1 MILFVRV
8 MRILLGGLIMVN
20 RIILNETSYFGPG
33 AIKQIPAEISGR
45 GCKKVMLVT
54 DKDLIKFKVATKVI
68 DLLKSAG
75 VDFDI
80 YDNIK
85 ANPTIENVQTGVEF
99 CKKCGADII
108 VAVGGGSAID
118 TSKAI
123 AIIMTNP
130 EFADVRSL
138 EGVAPTKNKCLPIIA
153 VSTTSG
159 TAAEVTINYVITDV
173 EKNRKFVCVDP
184 KDIPVVAIVDS
195 EMCASMPPK
204 LCAATGM
211 DALVHAIEGYIT
223 KAAWEL
229 TDMVHLKAIEI
240 ISANLRRSVKGDPV
254 GREKMAL
261 GQYVAGM
268 GFSNV
273 GLGIDHSMAHPLSAV
288 YDIPH
293 GTACA
298 ILLAP
303 VLKFNAPATGE
314 RYREIAR
321 AMGVSDVDKMSQEE
335 YRAAA
340 IDAVAKLSADV
351 GIPTKLSELG
361 VKEEDIDFLAESA
374 LADACT
380 PGNPR
385 EVTKE
390 QIAEIYRSIF

>member
-1 MILFVRV
+1 
-8 MRILLGGLIMVN
+8 MVN

-33 AIKQIPAEISGR
+33 AIKSIPDEIRGR

-68 DLLKSAG
+68 DLLKAEG
-75 VDFDI
+75 IDFEI

-85 ANPTIENVQTGVEF
+85 ANPTIENVQTGVAF

-123 AIIMTNP
+123 GIIMTNP
-130 EFADVRSL
+130 DFADVRSL
-138 EGVAPTKNKCLPIIA
+138 EGVAPTKNKSLPIIA

-184 KDIPVVAIVDS
+184 KDIPVVAVVDS

-240 ISANLRRSVKGDPV
+240 ISKNLRRSVKGDPA
-254 GREKMAL
+254 GREAMAL
-261 GQYVAGM
+261 GQYIAGM

-321 AMGVSDVDKMSQEE
+321 AMGVAGVDEMTQEE

-340 IDAVAKLSADV
+340 IEAVAKLSADV

-361 VKEEDIDFLAESA
+361 VKAEDIDFLAQSA
-374 LADACT
+374 LVDACT

-385 EVTKE
+385 DVTKE

>member
-1 MILFVRV
+1 
-8 MRILLGGLIMVN
+8 MVN

-33 AIKQIPAEISGR
+33 AIKEIPTEIKNR
-45 GCKKVMLVT
+45 GCKKVMLLT
-54 DKDLIKFKVATKVI
+54 DKDLLKFKVATKVTELLAAAGI
-68 DLLKSAG
+68 D
-75 VDFDI
+75 FEI

-99 CKKCGADII
+99 CKKCGADIL

-123 AIIMTNP
+123 GIIMTNP

-173 EKNRKFVCVDP
+173 ERNRKFVCVDP
-184 KDIPVVAIVDS
+184 KDIPVVAVVDS
-195 EMCASMPPK
+195 EMSASMPPK

-223 KAAWEL
+223 KGAWEL

-240 ISANLRRSVKGDPV
+240 ISKNLRRSVKGDPA
-254 GREKMAL
+254 GREAMAL
-261 GQYVAGM
+261 GQYIAGM

-321 AMGVSDVDKMSQEE
+321 AMGVAGVDAMTQEE

-340 IDAVAKLSADV
+340 IDAVAKLSKDV

-361 VKEEDIDFLAESA
+361 VKEKDIDFLAASA

-385 EVTKE
+385 DVTKE

>member
-1 MILFVRV
+1 
-8 MRILLGGLIMVN
+8 MVN

-33 AIKQIPAEISGR
+33 AIKEIPAEIKSR
-45 GCKKVMLVT
+45 ACKKVMLVT
-54 DKDLIKFKVATKVI
+54 DKDLIKFKVATKVTE
-68 DLLKSAG
+68 LLTASG
-75 VDFDI
+75 VDFEI

-184 KDIPVVAIVDS
+184 KDIPVVAVVDS
-195 EMCASMPPK
+195 EMCASMPAK

-240 ISANLRRSVKGDPV
+240 ISKNLRKSVKGDPA
-254 GREKMAL
+254 GREAMAL
-261 GQYVAGM
+261 GQYIAGM

-314 RYREIAR
+314 RYREVAR
-321 AMGVSDVDKMSQEE
+321 AMGVPNVDDMTQEE

-340 IDAVAKLSADV
+340 IDAVAKLSTEV

-361 VKEEDIDFLAESA
+361 VKDKDIDFLAESA

-385 EVTKE
+385 DVTKE
-390 QIAEIYRSIF
+390 QIAEIYRSIL

>member
-1 MILFVRV
+1 MA
-8 MRILLGGLIMVN
+8 N

-33 AIKQIPAEISGR
+33 AIQEIVTEAKGR
-45 GCKKVMLVT
+45 GFRKVLVVT
-54 DKDLIKFKVATKVI
+54 DKDLMKFKVATKI
-68 DLLKSAG
+68 TELLAKNGIAYE
-75 VDFDI
+75 V
-80 YDNIK
+80 YDQIK
-85 ANPTIENVQTGVEF
+85 PNPTIKNVQDGVAA
-99 CKKCGADII
+99 CKKAGADVL
-108 VAVGGGSAID
+108 VAVGGGSSID

-138 EGVAPTKNKCLPIIA
+138 EGASPTKHKALPIIA

-159 TAAEVTINYVITDV
+159 TAAEVTINYVITDE
-173 EKNRKFVCVDP
+173 EKHRKFVCADP
-184 KDIPVVAIVDS
+184 HDIPVIAIVDS
-195 EMCASMPPK
+195 EMCASMPPR

-229 TDMVHLKAIEI
+229 TDMMHIKAIEI
-240 ISANLRRSVKGDPV
+240 IAKSLRSSVKGDKQ
-254 GREKMAL
+254 GREAMAL
-261 GQYVAGM
+261 GQYIAGM

-293 GTACA
+293 GVACA

-303 VLKFNAPATGE
+303 VMKFNAPATGE

-321 AMGVSDVDKMSQEE
+321 AMGVAGVDAMSQDE
-335 YRAAA
+335 YRQAA
-340 IDAVAKLSADV
+340 IAAVQQLSTDV

-361 VKEEDIDFLAESA
+361 VKEKDIDFLADSA
-374 LADACT
+374 MADACT

-385 EVTKE
+385 DVVKAD
-390 QIAEIYRSIF
+390 IIGIYESIL

>member
-1 MILFVRV
+1 M
-8 MRILLGGLIMVN
+8 
-20 RIILNETSYFGPG
+20 
-33 AIKQIPAEISGR
+33 
-45 GCKKVMLVT
+45 KVMLVT
-54 DKDLIKFKVATKVI
+54 DKDLLKFKVATKVT
-68 DLLKSAG
+68 DLLAAEG
-75 VDFDI
+75 IAFEI
-80 YDNIK
+80 YDNVK
-85 ANPTIENVQTGVEF
+85 ANPTIENVQSGVEF

-184 KDIPVVAIVDS
+184 KDIPVVAVVDS

-240 ISANLRRSVKGDPV
+240 ISKNLRRSVKGDPA
-254 GREKMAL
+254 GREAMAL
-261 GQYVAGM
+261 GQYIAGM

-321 AMGVSDVDKMSQEE
+321 AMGVEGVDNMTQEE

-340 IDAVAKLSADV
+340 IEAVAKLSTDV

-361 VKEEDIDFLAESA
+361 VKAEDIDFLAASA

-385 EVTKE
+385 DVTKE
-390 QIAEIYRSIF
+390 EIAEIYRSIL

>member
-1 MILFVRV
+1 
-8 MRILLGGLIMVN
+8 MVN

-33 AIKQIPAEISGR
+33 AIKEIPVEIKNR
-45 GCKKVMLVT
+45 ACKKVMLVT
-54 DKDLIKFKVATKVI
+54 DKDLIKFKVATKVTE
-68 DLLKSAG
+68 LLTASG
-75 VDFDI
+75 VDFEI

-184 KDIPVVAIVDS
+184 KDIPVVAVVDS

-240 ISANLRRSVKGDPV
+240 ISKNLRKSVKGDPE

-261 GQYVAGM
+261 GQYIAGM

-321 AMGVSDVDKMSQEE
+321 AMGVEGVDSMTQAE

-361 VKEEDIDFLAESA
+361 VKEKDIDFLAESA

-385 EVTKE
+385 DVTKNE
-390 QIAEIYRSIF
+390 IAEIYRSIL

>member
-1 MILFVRV
+1 MA
-8 MRILLGGLIMVN
+8 N

-33 AIKQIPAEISGR
+33 AIKEIPAEIRNR

-54 DKDLIKFKVATKVI
+54 DKDLLKFKVATKVTELLTAEGI
-68 DLLKSAG
+68 D
-75 VDFDI
+75 FEI

-85 ANPTIENVQTGVEF
+85 ANPTIENVQSGVAF

-184 KDIPVVAIVDS
+184 KDIPVVAVVDS

-240 ISANLRRSVKGDPV
+240 ISKNLRNSVKGDPK
-254 GREKMAL
+254 GREQMAL
-261 GQYVAGM
+261 GQYIAGM

-321 AMGVSDVDKMSQEE
+321 AMGVAGVDDMDQET

-340 IDAVAKLSADV
+340 IEAVAKLSADV

-361 VKEEDIDFLAESA
+361 VKEEDIDFLAQSA
-374 LADACT
+374 LVDACT

-385 EVTKE
+385 DVTKE
-390 QIAEIYRSIF
+390 EIAAIYRSIL

>member
-1 MILFVRV
+1 MA
-8 MRILLGGLIMVN
+8 N
-20 RIILNETSYFGPG
+20 RIILNETS
-33 AIKQIPAEISGR
+33 S
-45 GCKKVMLVT
+45 
-54 DKDLIKFKVATKVI
+54 
-68 DLLKSAG
+68 
-75 VDFDI
+75 
-80 YDNIK
+80 
-85 ANPTIENVQTGVEF
+85 
-99 CKKCGADII
+99 
-108 VAVGGGSAID
+108 
-118 TSKAI
+118 
-123 AIIMTNP
+123 NP

-195 EMCASMPPK
+195 EMSASMPPK

-223 KAAWEL
+223 KGAWEL

-240 ISANLRRSVKGDPV
+240 ISKYLRASVKGDPK
-254 GREKMAL
+254 GREQMAL
-261 GQYVAGM
+261 GQYIAGM

-321 AMGVSDVDKMSQEE
+321 AMGVKNVDAMTQEE

-340 IDAVAKLSADV
+340 IEAVGRKILISWRPPRSPTPARPA
-351 GIPTKLSELG
+351 IPAT
-361 VKEEDIDFLAESA
+361 
-374 LADACT
+374 
-380 PGNPR
+380 
-385 EVTKE
+385 
-390 QIAEIYRSIF
+390 

>member
-1 MILFVRV
+1 
-8 MRILLGGLIMVN
+8 MVN
-20 RIILNETSYFGPG
+20 RIILNETSYFGSG
-33 AIKQIPAEISGR
+33 AIKEIPAEIRSR
-45 GCKKVMLVT
+45 ACKKVMLVT
-54 DKDLIKFKVATKVI
+54 DKDLLKFKVATKVTELLAAEGI
-68 DLLKSAG
+68 D
-75 VDFDI
+75 FEI

-85 ANPTIENVQTGVEF
+85 ANPTIENVQTGVAF

-184 KDIPVVAIVDS
+184 KDIPVVAVVDS

-240 ISANLRRSVKGDPV
+240 ISKNLRRSVKGDPA
-254 GREKMAL
+254 GREAMAL
-261 GQYVAGM
+261 GQYIAGM

-321 AMGVSDVDKMSQEE
+321 AMGVEGVDGMTQEE

-340 IDAVAKLSADV
+340 IEAVSKLSTDV

-361 VKEEDIDFLAESA
+361 VKAEDIDFLAASA

-385 EVTKE
+385 DVTKE
-390 QIAEIYRSIF
+390 EIAEIYRSIL

>member
-1 MILFVRV
+1 MA
-8 MRILLGGLIMVN
+8 N

-33 AIKQIPAEISGR
+33 AIQEIVTEAKGR
-45 GCKKVMLVT
+45 GFRKVLVVT
-54 DKDLIKFKVATKVI
+54 DKDLMKFKVATKI
-68 DLLKSAG
+68 TELLAKNGIAYE
-75 VDFDI
+75 V
-80 YDNIK
+80 YDQIK
-85 ANPTIENVQTGVEF
+85 PNPTIKNVQDGVAA
-99 CKKCGADII
+99 CKKAGADVL

-138 EGVAPTKNKCLPIIA
+138 EGASPTKHKALPIIA

-159 TAAEVTINYVITDV
+159 TAAEVTINYVITDE
-173 EKNRKFVCVDP
+173 EKHRKFVCADP
-184 KDIPVVAIVDS
+184 HDIPVIAIVDS
-195 EMCASMPPK
+195 EMCASMPPR

-229 TDMVHLKAIEI
+229 TDMMHIKAIEI
-240 ISANLRRSVKGDPV
+240 IAKSLRSSVKGDKQ
-254 GREKMAL
+254 GREAMAL
-261 GQYVAGM
+261 GQYIAGM

-293 GTACA
+293 GVACA

-303 VLKFNAPATGE
+303 VMKFNAPATGE

-321 AMGVSDVDKMSQEE
+321 AMGVAGVDAMSQDE
-335 YRAAA
+335 YRQAA
-340 IDAVAKLSADV
+340 IAAVQQLSTDV

-361 VKEEDIDFLAESA
+361 VKEKDINFLADSA
-374 LADACT
+374 MADACT

-385 EVTKE
+385 DVVKAD
-390 QIAEIYRSIF
+390 IIGIYESIL

>member
-1 MILFVRV
+1 MA
-8 MRILLGGLIMVN
+8 N

-33 AIKQIPAEISGR
+33 AIKEIIPEVKGR
-45 GCKKVMLVT
+45 GCKKVMVVT
-54 DKDLIKFKVATKVI
+54 DKDLIKFKVATKVTE
-68 DLLKSAG
+68 LLDGAG
-75 VDFDI
+75 IAYDI
-80 YDNIK
+80 YDDVK
-85 ANPTIENVQTGVEF
+85 ANPTIENVQNGVAF
-99 CKKCGADII
+99 CKEHGSDII
-108 VAVGGGSAID
+108 VAIGGGSAID

-138 EGVAPTKNKCLPIIA
+138 EGASPTKHKAMPIIA

-173 EKNRKFVCVDP
+173 EKHRKFVCADP
-184 KDIPVVAIVDS
+184 HDIPVVAIVDS
-195 EMCASMPPK
+195 DMCASMPPK
-204 LCAATGM
+204 LCASTGM

-223 KAAWEL
+223 KGAWEL
-229 TDMVHLKAIEI
+229 TDMMHLKAIEI
-240 ISANLRRSVKGDPV
+240 ISRSLRDSVKGDKT
-254 GREKMAL
+254 GRENMAL
-261 GQYVAGM
+261 GQYIAGM

-314 RYREIAR
+314 RYREVAR
-321 AMGVSDVDKMSQEE
+321 AMGVEGVDSMSQEE
-335 YRAAA
+335 YRKAA
-340 IDAVAKLSADV
+340 IDAVAKLSTDV

-361 VKEEDIDFLAESA
+361 VKEKDIDFLAESA

-385 EVTKE
+385 DVTKE
-390 QIAEIYRSIF
+390 EIAEIYRSIL

>member
-1 MILFVRV
+1 
-8 MRILLGGLIMVN
+8 MVN

-33 AIKQIPAEISGR
+33 AIKEIPVEIKNR
-45 GCKKVMLVT
+45 ACKKVMLVT
-54 DKDLIKFKVATKVI
+54 DKDLIKFKVATKVTE
-68 DLLKSAG
+68 LLTASG
-75 VDFDI
+75 VDFEI

-173 EKNRKFVCVDP
+173 EKNRKFVCLDP
-184 KDIPVVAIVDS
+184 KDIPVVAVVDS

-240 ISANLRRSVKGDPV
+240 ISKNLRKSVKGDPE

-261 GQYVAGM
+261 GQYIAGM

-321 AMGVSDVDKMSQEE
+321 AMGVEGVDSMTQAE

-361 VKEEDIDFLAESA
+361 VKEKDIDFLAESA

-385 EVTKE
+385 DVTKNE
-390 QIAEIYRSIF
+390 IAEIYRSIL

>member
-1 MILFVRV
+1 LA
-8 MRILLGGLIMVN
+8 N

-33 AIKQIPAEISGR
+33 AIKEIAGEIKGR

-54 DKDLIKFKVATKVI
+54 DKDLIKYKVATKVTE
-68 DLLKSAG
+68 LLEASG
-75 VDFDI
+75 IVFEI

-85 ANPTIENVQTGVEF
+85 ANPTIENVQEGVAF

-138 EGVAPTKNKCLPIIA
+138 EGVAPTKNKAMPIIA

-184 KDIPVVAIVDS
+184 HDIPVVAVVDS
-195 EMCASMPPK
+195 EMSASMPPK

-223 KAAWEL
+223 KGAWEL

-240 ISANLRRSVKGDPV
+240 ISKYLRSSVKGDPK
-254 GREKMAL
+254 GREQMAL
-261 GQYVAGM
+261 GQYIAGM

-321 AMGVSDVDKMSQEE
+321 AMGVKNVDEMDQET
-335 YRAAA
+335 YRKAA
-340 IDAVAKLSADV
+340 IDAVAKLSSDV
-351 GIPTKLSELG
+351 GIPTKLSDLG
-361 VKEEDIDFLAESA
+361 VKEKDIDFLAQSA
-374 LADACT
+374 LVDACT

-385 EVTKE
+385 DVTKE
-390 QIAEIYRSIF
+390 EIAEIYRSIL

>member
-1 MILFVRV
+1 MA
-8 MRILLGGLIMVN
+8 N

-33 AIKQIPAEISGR
+33 AIKEIVGEIKGR
-45 GCKKVMLVT
+45 ACKKVMLVT
-54 DKDLIKFKVATKVI
+54 DKDLIKFKVATKVTE
-68 DLLKSAG
+68 LLEGAG
-75 VDFDI
+75 IAFEI

-85 ANPTIENVQTGVEF
+85 ANPTIENVQSGVEF

-138 EGVAPTKNKCLPIIA
+138 EGLAPTKHKAMPIIA

-184 KDIPVVAIVDS
+184 KDIPVVAVVDS
-195 EMCASMPPK
+195 EMSASMPPK

-240 ISANLRRSVKGDPV
+240 ISKYLRSSVKGDPK
-254 GREKMAL
+254 GREQMAL
-261 GQYVAGM
+261 GQYIAGM

-321 AMGVSDVDKMSQEE
+321 AMGVKGVDDMSQEE

-340 IDAVAKLSADV
+340 IEAVAKLSTDV

-361 VKEEDIDFLAESA
+361 VKAEDIDFLAQSA
-374 LADACT
+374 LVDACT

-385 EVTKE
+385 DVTKE
-390 QIAEIYRSIF
+390 EIAEIYRSIL

>member
-1 MILFVRV
+1 
-8 MRILLGGLIMVN
+8 MVN

-33 AIKQIPAEISGR
+33 AIKEIPAEIRGR
-45 GCKKVMLVT
+45 ACKKVMLVT
-54 DKDLIKFKVATKVI
+54 DKDLLKFKVATKVTE
-68 DLLKSAG
+68 LLTAEG
-75 VDFDI
+75 IAFEI
-80 YDNIK
+80 YDNVK
-85 ANPTIENVQTGVEF
+85 ANPTIENVQSGVEF
-99 CKKCGADII
+99 CKRCGADII
-108 VAVGGGSAID
+108 IAVGGGSAID

-173 EKNRKFVCVDP
+173 ERNRKFVCVDP
-184 KDIPVVAIVDS
+184 KDIPVVAVVDS

-240 ISANLRRSVKGDPV
+240 ISKNLRKSVKGDPA
-254 GREKMAL
+254 GREAMAL
-261 GQYVAGM
+261 GQYIAGM

-321 AMGVSDVDKMSQEE
+321 AMGVANVDSMTQEE

-340 IDAVAKLSADV
+340 IEAVAKLSMDV

-361 VKEEDIDFLAESA
+361 VKAEDIDFLAQSA
-374 LADACT
+374 LVDACT

-385 EVTKE
+385 DVTKE

>member
-1 MILFVRV
+1 MP
-8 MRILLGGLIMVN
+8 N
-20 RIILNETSYFGPG
+20 RIILNETAYFGPG
-33 AIKQIPAEISGR
+33 AIKEIVGEINGR
-45 GCKKVMLVT
+45 GCKKVMVVT
-54 DKDLIKFKVATKVI
+54 DKDLLKFKVATKVTELLEAAKI
-68 DLLKSAG
+68 D
-75 VDFDI
+75 FEI

-85 ANPTIENVQTGVEF
+85 ANPTIENVQEGVNF

-195 EMCASMPPK
+195 EMSASMPPK

-223 KAAWEL
+223 KGAWEL

-240 ISANLRRSVKGDPV
+240 ISANLRRSVKGDPK
-254 GREKMAL
+254 GREAMAL
-261 GQYVAGM
+261 GQYIAGM

-321 AMGVSDVDKMSQEE
+321 AMGVANVDEMTQDE

-340 IDAVAKLSADV
+340 IEAVAKLSADV
-351 GIPTKLSELG
+351 GIPEKLSELG
-361 VKEEDIDFLAESA
+361 VKAQDIDFLAASA

-385 EVTKE
+385 DVTKE
-390 QIAEIYRSIF
+390 EIAEIYRSIL